1 MEQQMN
7 NFSIQYRFLLVAL
20 LPTIGVGALI
30 ISAMTGGMS
39 SAAIGTAIVTTL
51 IAWGLAFVSMNQ
63 LSAGLKGL
71 QYVVNRLANDEPIS
85 DRLASAGGVFDSLM
99 LSMLNLHASLS
110 RKTTDEPAATTVDN
124 DQVRLLQ
131 ALEIADSSIM
141 VADAQ
146 MNIVYVNNATVSILQ
161 DAENDIRTELPA
173 FNAQSLVGTNV
184 DIFNKSAANQRGM
197 FEGLKATFNTQIT
210 VGGRTFSLI
219 ATPIF
224 GDSNASIGTVV
235 EWNDTTEALKIQAE
249 KEAEADGLSRV
260 SKALRVCKANVMMA
274 DEDLN
279 ITYMNDSVKAMM
291 SARERELQTALPNF
305 RVSSLIGTCID
316 AFHANPA
323 HQRGM
328 LANLK
333 GVYETDLNIAGLTFQ
348 LIATPVF
355 GDDGSRVGTVVE
367 WNDTTEA
374 LKLQTEQQEEA
385 AGLSRVAAALRVCNA
400 NVMMADIDLNI
411 TYLNESVT
419 EMMAAHERELQ
430 TALPNFSAAN
440 LVGTSIDQLHSDPAH
455 QRGLLTN
462 LKGIHKSELN
472 ISGLTFQLIAT
483 PVFSDDGDRV
493 GTVVEWNDT
502 TEALKLQTEQQE
514 EAAGL
519 SRVAAALR
527 VCNASVMMADV
538 DLNITYM
545 NESVTAMMGARERE
559 IQTALPN
566 FRVSNLVGTCIDDFH
581 ANPAHQRGLL
591 ANLKGVYETDLNIA
605 GLTFHLTA
613 TPVFADDGS
622 RVGTVVEWNDRT
634 EALKFEVEQQEEA
647 AGLSRVSKAL
657 SVCNANVMMADVDL
671 NITYM
676 NESIK
681 AMMSARERELQTA
694 LPNFSAANLV
704 GTSVNQLH
712 SDPAHQRGL
721 LTNLKGIHKSDLNI
735 SGLTFQLIATPV
747 FGDDG
752 DRVGTVLEWND
763 TTEALKLA
771 LEQQEEAAG
780 LSRVASA
787 LRVCKANVMM
797 VDEDLNITYMNESL
811 GDMFIRRERELQSI
825 LPNFKVS
832 KLKGTCIDEF
842 HVNPAHQRGLLAGL
856 TTVFET
862 DVNLASLTFHLTMTP
877 VLGDDGDRVGTVV
890 EWNDRTDSL
899 ALEIKERAIADA
911 NMRVRQALDNVG
923 TATMIA
929 DVDLN
934 VIYMNRSVDRL
945 MKKAET
951 DFRRDLPNF
960 DGNKVMGGS
969 MDALHKEPSEQRG
982 MLTNLK
988 GTNTSP
994 INLGGRSLVLTASS
1008 IEDDEGVRLGTVV
1021 EWLDRTGEVAIENE
1035 INNLVE
1041 AANLGD
1047 FTQRVEESGK
1057 KGFFLNLSKGLN
1069 SVVRNVNTALKDVLD
1084 VMDSMSDGN
1093 LTNKIDNDYE
1103 GIFDQM
1109 KDSTNTT
1116 IDKLTEVI
1124 TNIRASSMSV
1134 KTGASEIASGNA
1146 DLSQRTEEQ
1155 ASSLEET
1162 ASSMEEMTS
1171 VVKQSADNANSA
1183 NTLAQNAKIKATE
1196 GGLVVSKAIVA
1207 MDAINKS
1214 SSEIADII
1222 GVIEEIAFQTN
1233 LLALNAAVEAARAG
1247 EQGRGFAVVAGEV
1260 RNLAQRSADA
1270 SKQIKDLIRDSESKV
1285 AEGSTLVNESGKTLG
1300 QIEQAVSEV
1309 SAMIADI
1316 TSAAQEQTSGIEQ
1329 VNTAVSQMDEM
1340 TQQNAALVEEATAA
1354 SQAVAEQAT
1363 HMATMME
1370 FFRTDSSAP

>member
-1 MEQQMN
+1 MN

-63 LSAGLKGL
+63 LSAGLQGL

-85 DRLASAGGVFDSLM
+85 DRLASAGGVLDSLM

-110 RKTTDEPAATTVDN
+110 RKTANEPAATIVDN
-124 DQVRLLQ
+124 GQVRLLQ
-131 ALEIADSSIM
+131 ALEIADASIM

-161 DAENDIRTELPA
+161 DAEADIRTELPA

-197 FEGLKATFNTQIT
+197 FEGLKATVNTQVT

-224 GDSNASIGTVV
+224 GDSNASI
-235 EWNDTTEALKIQAE
+235 
-249 KEAEADGLSRV
+249 
-260 SKALRVCKANVMMA
+260 
-274 DEDLN
+274 
-279 ITYMNDSVKAMM
+279 
-291 SARERELQTALPNF
+291 
-305 RVSSLIGTCID
+305 
-316 AFHANPA
+316 
-323 HQRGM
+323 
-328 LANLK
+328 
-333 GVYETDLNIAGLTFQ
+333 
-348 LIATPVF
+348 
-355 GDDGSRVGTVVE
+355 GTVVE

-400 NVMMADIDLNI
+400 NVMMADVDLNI
-411 TYLNESVT
+411 TYLNESARA
-419 EMMAAHERELQ
+419 MMGTRERELQ
-430 TALPNFSAAN
+430 TALSNFSAAN
-440 LVGTSIDQLHSDPAH
+440 LIGTSIDQLHSDPAH

-472 ISGLTFQLIAT
+472 IA
-483 PVFSDDGDRV
+483 
-493 GTVVEWNDT
+493 
-502 TEALKLQTEQQE
+502 
-514 EAAGL
+514 
-519 SRVAAALR
+519 
-527 VCNASVMMADV
+527 
-538 DLNITYM
+538 
-545 NESVTAMMGARERE
+545 
-559 IQTALPN
+559 
-566 FRVSNLVGTCIDDFH
+566 
-581 ANPAHQRGLL
+581 
-591 ANLKGVYETDLNIA
+591 
-605 GLTFHLTA
+605 
-613 TPVFADDGS
+613 
-622 RVGTVVEWNDRT
+622 
-634 EALKFEVEQQEEA
+634 
-647 AGLSRVSKAL
+647 
-657 SVCNANVMMADVDL
+657 
-671 NITYM
+671 
-676 NESIK
+676 
-681 AMMSARERELQTA
+681 
-694 LPNFSAANLV
+694 
-704 GTSVNQLH
+704 
-712 SDPAHQRGL
+712 
-721 LTNLKGIHKSDLNI
+721 
-735 SGLTFQLIATPV
+735 GLTFQLIATPV

-752 DRVGTVLEWND
+752 DRVGTVVEWSD
-763 TTEALKLA
+763 RTEALKFELEQQEEAAGLSRVAAALRVCKANVMMVDGDLNITYLNESIKAMMGAREREIQTALPNFRASTLIGTCIDEFHANPAHQRGLLA
-771 LEQQEEAAG
+771 SIKGVFETDVNISGLSFHLTATPVFGDDGDRVGTVVEWNDRTEALKFELEQQEEAAG

-797 VDEDLNITYMNESL
+797 VDEDLNITYLNDSV
-811 GDMFIRRERELQSI
+811 GDMMIRREREIQTV
-825 LPNFKVS
+825 LPHFKVS

-842 HVNPAHQRGLLAGL
+842 HVNPSHQRGLLAGL

-862 DVNLASLTFHLTMTP
+862 DLNMASLTFHLTATP
-877 VLGDDGDRVGTVV
+877 VFDDDGGRVGTVV
-890 EWNDRTDSL
+890 EWNDRTESL
-899 ALEIKERAIADA
+899 ALEIKESAIADA

-960 DGNKVMGGS
+960 DSNKVMGGS

-988 GTNTSP
+988 GTSTSP

-1008 IEDDEGVRLGTVV
+1008 IEDDEGVRLGTVI
-1021 EWLDRTGEVAIENE
+1021 EWNDRTGEVAIENE

-1084 VMDSMSDGN
+1084 VMDSMSEGN

-1270 SKQIKDLIRDSESKV
+1270 SKQIKDLIRDSEAKV

-1363 HMATMME
+1363 NMAKMME
-1370 FFRTDSSAP
+1370 FFQTDGSAPAVQTRASAMSSPRAASSAARSPAPKARASGSDDEWAEF

>member
-1 MEQQMN
+1 
-7 NFSIQYRFLLVAL
+7 
-20 LPTIGVGALI
+20 
-30 ISAMTGGMS
+30 
-39 SAAIGTAIVTTL
+39 
-51 IAWGLAFVSMNQ
+51 MNQ

-110 RKTTDEPAATTVDN
+110 RKTTNEPAATIVDN
-124 DQVRLLQ
+124 GQVRLLQ
-131 ALEIADSSIM
+131 ALEIADASIM

-146 MNIVYVNNATVSILQ
+146 MNIVYVNNATVSMLQ
-161 DAENDIRTELPA
+161 HAETDIRTELPA

-197 FEGLKATFNTQIT
+197 FEGLKATFNTDIT
-210 VGGRTFSLI
+210 AGGRTFSLI

-235 EWNDTTEALKIQAE
+235 EWRDTTEALKLQTE
-249 KEAEADGLSRV
+249 QLAEADGLSRV
-260 SKALRVCKANVMMA
+260 AKALSVCQANVMMA
-274 DEDLN
+274 DDDLN
-279 ITYMNDSVKAMM
+279 ITYMNESVKTMM
-291 SARERELQTALPNF
+291 SAREREIQTALPNF
-305 RVSSLIGTCID
+305 RASTLIGTCID
-316 AFHANPA
+316 DFHADPS
-323 HQRGM
+323 HQRGL

-333 GVYETDLNIAGLTFQ
+333 SVYKTELKLSGLTFD

-367 WNDTTEA
+367 WNDRTEA
-374 LKLQTEQQEEA
+374 LKLQAEQEDEA
-385 AGLSRVAAALRVCNA
+385 AGLSRVAKALSVCNA
-400 NVMMADIDLNI
+400 NIMMADIDLNI
-411 TYLNESVT
+411 TYVNESVKA
-419 EMMAAHERELQ
+419 MMNARERELQ
-430 TALPNFSAAN
+430 TALPSFSAAN
-440 LVGTSIDQLHSDPAH
+440 LVGTSVAQLHSDPAH

-462 LKGIHKSELN
+462 LKSVNESELN
-472 ISGLTFQLIAT
+472 LAGLTFNLTAT
-483 PVFSDDGDRV
+483 PVFSDEGERV
-493 GTVVEWNDT
+493 GTVVEWSDR
-502 TEALKLQTEQQE
+502 TEALKLQAEQE
-514 EAAGL
+514 DEAAGL
-519 SRVAAALR
+519 SRVAKALS
-527 VCNASVMMADV
+527 VCKANVMMADV
-538 DLNITYM
+538 DLNITYV
-545 NESVTAMMGARERE
+545 NESVKKMMSARERE
-559 IQTALPN
+559 LQTALSNFSAADLVGTSIDQLHSDPGHQRGLLTNLKGVHESDLNIAGLTFNLIATPVFSDEGERVGTVVEWSDRTEALKLQAEQEEEAAGLSRVSSALRVCKANIMMVDGDLNITYMNESISDMFIRRERELQTILPN
-566 FRVSNLVGTCIDDFH
+566 FKVSKLKGTCIDDFH

-591 ANLKGVYETDLNIA
+591 A
-605 GLTFHLTA
+605 
-613 TPVFADDGS
+613 
-622 RVGTVVEWNDRT
+622 
-634 EALKFEVEQQEEA
+634 
-647 AGLSRVSKAL
+647 
-657 SVCNANVMMADVDL
+657 
-671 NITYM
+671 
-676 NESIK
+676 
-681 AMMSARERELQTA
+681 
-694 LPNFSAANLV
+694 
-704 GTSVNQLH
+704 
-712 SDPAHQRGL
+712 
-721 LTNLKGIHKSDLNI
+721 
-735 SGLTFQLIATPV
+735 
-747 FGDDG
+747 
-752 DRVGTVLEWND
+752 
-763 TTEALKLA
+763 
-771 LEQQEEAAG
+771 
-780 LSRVASA
+780 
-787 LRVCKANVMM
+787 
-797 VDEDLNITYMNESL
+797 
-811 GDMFIRRERELQSI
+811 
-825 LPNFKVS
+825 
-832 KLKGTCIDEF
+832 
-842 HVNPAHQRGLLAGL
+842 GL
-856 TTVFET
+856 TTVFES
-862 DVNLASLTFHLTMTP
+862 DVNLASLTFHLTATP
-877 VLGDDGDRVGTVV
+877 VFGDDGDRVGTVV
-890 EWNDRTDSL
+890 EWNDRTESL
-899 ALEIKERAIADA
+899 ALELKDKAIADA
-911 NMRVRQALDNVG
+911 NMRVRQALDSVG

-929 DVDLN
+929 DIDLN
-934 VIYMNRSVDRL
+934 VIYMNRSIERL

-960 DGNKVMGGS
+960 DSNKVIGGS
-969 MDALHKEPSEQRG
+969 MDLLHKEPSEQRG
-982 MLTNLK
+982 MLVNLK
-988 GTNTSP
+988 GSNTSP

-1021 EWLDRTGEVAIENE
+1021 EWLDRTGEVAIEHE

-1041 AANLGD
+1041 AANVGD
-1047 FTQRVEESGK
+1047 FSQRVEESGK

-1093 LTNKIDNDYE
+1093 LTNKIDNDYD

-1309 SAMIADI
+1309 SDMIADI

-1363 HMATMME
+1363 SMATMME
-1370 FFRTDSSAP
+1370 FFRTERSTPAAQTSASATSSPRAASSAARSSAPKARAGGSGDGEWAEF